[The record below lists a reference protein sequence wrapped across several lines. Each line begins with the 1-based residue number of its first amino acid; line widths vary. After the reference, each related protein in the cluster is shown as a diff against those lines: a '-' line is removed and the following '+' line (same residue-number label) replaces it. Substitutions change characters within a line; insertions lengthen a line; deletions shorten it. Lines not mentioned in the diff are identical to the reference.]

1 MENTVSNEIILSK
14 LIEKFGENA
23 VIRKKDIEEFVR
35 SIGFDNAKFLYKKD
49 NKVSW
54 GTFRLPTT
62 RMNSSVNVSKVTQ
75 IKDFV
80 EKQTH
85 FVNGGLVFP
94 LSPPKFDPNAVSE
107 HEYAVIPEKD
117 KHYVA
122 FGDFTDVEKVIKSR
136 LFFPIFISG
145 LSGNG
150 KTFMVEQACAR
161 GKQKMIRVQLSR
173 ETDEDDLMGG
183 FRLING
189 ETKFIKGPVVR
200 AMELGALLLLDEA
213 DRADPGKIMCLQGV
227 LEGKPYFVKKTGE
240 VVYPKEGFNIIVTAN
255 TKGKGSDDGR
265 YISVSILD
273 DAWLER
279 FPITLEQ
286 KYPTASIE
294 RKILNSY
301 MSDDRQIGED
311 DNKFIEMLISWAE
324 IIRKT
329 FDENAIDE
337 VISTRRLVHIVKT
350 YQLFGDR
357 MRAINL
363 CINRFDEET
372 KTAFINLYTKI
383 DETANPKSSE
393 TAAVDLTTTTAKE
406 VHGTEISF

>member
-1 MENTVSNEIILSK
+1 MSNDTILSK

-23 VIRKKDIEEFVR
+23 VVRKKDIEEFVR
-35 SIGFDNAKFLYKKD
+35 SIGFDNANFLYKKD

-54 GTFRLPTT
+54 GMFRLPTT
-62 RMNSSVNVSKVTQ
+62 QTNSSVNIAQVIQ
-75 IKDFV
+75 MKDNV

-85 FVNGGLVFP
+85 F
-94 LSPPKFDPNAVSE
+94 KFDPNAVSE

-122 FGDFTDVEKVIKSR
+122 FGDFSDVERVIKSR
-136 LFFPIFISG
+136 SFFPIFISG

-161 GKQKMIRVQLSR
+161 GKQKMIRIQLSR

-240 VVYPKEGFNIIVTAN
+240 VIYPKEGFNVIVTAN

-286 KYPTASIE
+286 KYPIASVE

-301 MSDDRQIGED
+301 MSDDRQIGEED
-311 DNKFIEMLISWAE
+311 KKFIEMLISWAE
-324 IIRKT
+324 VIRKT

-372 KTAFINLYTKI
+372 KTAFLNLYAKI
-383 DETANPKSSE
+383 DETVNPKSSE
-393 TAAVDLTTTTAKE
+393 TAVVDVTTTTAKE
-406 VHGTEISF
+406 VSGTEIPF

>member
-1 MENTVSNEIILSK
+1 MSNDTILSK

-23 VIRKKDIEEFVR
+23 VVRKKDIEEFVR
-35 SIGFDNAKFLYKKD
+35 SIGFDNANFLYKKD

-54 GTFRLPTT
+54 GMFRLPTT
-62 RMNSSVNVSKVTQ
+62 QTNSSVNIAQVIQ
-75 IKDFV
+75 MKDKV

-85 FVNGGLVFP
+85 F
-94 LSPPKFDPNAVSE
+94 KFDPNAVSE

-122 FGDFTDVEKVIKSR
+122 FGDFSDVERVIKSR
-136 LFFPIFISG
+136 SFFPIFISG

-161 GKQKMIRVQLSR
+161 GKQKMIRIQLSR

-240 VVYPKEGFNIIVTAN
+240 VIYPKEGFNVIVTAN

-286 KYPTASIE
+286 KYPIASVE

-301 MSDDRQIGED
+301 MSDDRQIGEED
-311 DNKFIEMLISWAE
+311 KKFIEMLISWAE
-324 IIRKT
+324 VIRKT

-372 KTAFINLYTKI
+372 KTAFLNLYAKI
-383 DETANPKSSE
+383 DETVNPKSSE
-393 TAAVDLTTTTAKE
+393 TAVVDVTTTTAKE
-406 VHGTEISF
+406 VSGTEIPF